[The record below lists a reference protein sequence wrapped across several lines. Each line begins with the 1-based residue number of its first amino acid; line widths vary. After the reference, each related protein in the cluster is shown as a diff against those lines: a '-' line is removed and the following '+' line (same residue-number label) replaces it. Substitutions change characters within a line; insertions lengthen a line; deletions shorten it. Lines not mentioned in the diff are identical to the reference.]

1 MTCRACGLQVHRLYD
16 PGICMYCV
24 QRMEQAIERWREGV
38 ERDLHV
44 MVEFDA
50 YCALRQTAGQLRT
63 VGD

>member
-1 MTCRACGLQVHRLYD
+1 
-16 PGICMYCV
+16 MYCV

-38 ERDLHV
+38 ERDLQV

>member
-1 MTCRACGLQVHRLYD
+1 
-16 PGICMYCV
+16 
-24 QRMEQAIERWREGV
+24 MEQAIERWREGV
-38 ERDLHV
+38 ERDLQV